1 MSIETDVV
9 PDDLPL
15 LLSKQSMK
23 IARTTADFVNDKVS
37 MLDQVLNLC
46 FTSSG
51 HYAISITKEQQE
63 DTPEGIV
70 ASLRLKNERGERQ
83 DSLRRLG

>member
-1 MSIETDVV
+1 
-9 PDDLPL
+9 
-15 LLSKQSMK
+15 MK
-23 IARTTADFVNDKVS
+23 TVRTTIDFVNDKVN

-63 DTPEGIV
+63 DTSEGIRILLCKEEKDKRKV
-70 ASLRLKNERGERQ
+70 ALKLHQQFAQAPSIQVKGSLA
-83 DSLRRLG
+83 